1 MTKHRSHDM
10 RSRDNNR
17 LSLKRVKQYE
27 LRTFNSYLLFVS
39 SKSLQILDIKLGG
52 TILDRDLPSREE
64 DDVTANVKL
73 FSLKAICISRN
84 YLFVETLNFAT
95 VY

>member
-17 LSLKRVKQYE
+17 LSLKLVKQHE
-27 LRTFNSYLLFVS
+27 LWTFSYILFV

>member
-17 LSLKRVKQYE
+17 LSLKRVKQHE
-27 LRTFNSYLLFVS
+27 LRTFSYLLFV

>member
-1 MTKHRSHDM
+1 M

-17 LSLKRVKQYE
+17 LSLKRVKQHE
-27 LRTFNSYLLFVS
+27 LRTFSYLLFV

>member
-1 MTKHRSHDM
+1 M

-17 LSLKRVKQYE
+17 LSLKRVKQHE
-27 LRTFNSYLLFVS
+27 LRTFSYLLFV

-84 YLFVETLNFAT
+84 YLFVETLNFAM

>member
-17 LSLKRVKQYE
+17 LSLKRVKQHE
-27 LRTFNSYLLFVS
+27 LRTFSYLLFV

-52 TILDRDLPSREE
+52 TILDRDFPSREE
-64 DDVTANVKL
+64 DDVKL
-73 FSLKAICISRN
+73 FSPKAICISRN